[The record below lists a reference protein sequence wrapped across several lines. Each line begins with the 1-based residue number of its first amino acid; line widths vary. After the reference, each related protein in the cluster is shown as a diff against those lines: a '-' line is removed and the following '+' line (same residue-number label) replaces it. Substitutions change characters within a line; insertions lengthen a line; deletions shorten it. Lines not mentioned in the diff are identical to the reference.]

1 MQLSDTGYPAL
12 VVSDFPEDLCPAGHS
27 WTTDPE
33 VSVLEASS
41 IEQYVAE
48 SSGGREYEACKY
60 PFFIQRKL
68 PLKFQTY

>member
-1 MQLSDTGYPAL
+1 MQLSDTGHPAL

-48 SSGGREYEACKY
+48 SSGAGNMKLANIL
-60 PFFIQRKL
+60 FFIQRRL